1 LNSARARGHAFLL
14 YSRPGCGL
22 CEEMLAGL
30 QALPAVRGRRI
41 DVADVDTDRAACA
54 RFGHKIPVLLL
65 DGELVC
71 HGRLDIDE
79 VHKALAA
86 LD

>member
-1 LNSARARGHAFLL
+1 
-14 YSRPGCGL
+14 
-22 CEEMLAGL
+22 MLAEL
-30 QALPAVRGRRI
+30 QVLPALVGHRI
-41 DVADVDTDRAACA
+41 DVADVDSDRAARE

-79 VHKALAA
+79 VHKALAV
-86 LD
+86 LR